1 MQQLWLLPATTRPRR
16 AVKLVFI
23 ISALDV
29 GGAEIALLKLLERIN
44 PATHSVQVISLTTL
58 GPIGERIGK
67 LGVAVE
73 ALGMRRSTMGLHALA
88 RVIRLLRQARPDVVQ
103 TWLYHADLLG
113 GVAARMAGVPVLIW
127 GVRSSDFLRSYTRF
141 TTRTVFS
148 LCARLSSLLPDCVV
162 YNSNKGRE
170 FHRSRG
176 YRERSSQ
183 VIPNGID
190 ARQFAPDEAARR
202 EVRVELGVADETP
215 LVGMIARFDPLKN
228 HRGFIEA
235 ATELHRARPDVHF
248 VLAGQGVDWSNAT
261 LAGWIESVNLRGVF
275 HLLGR
280 RDDIARLTASFDIAA
295 LASVSEA
302 FPNVLAEAMASGVP
316 CVATNAGDAALILG
330 DTGAIVP
337 VGDMRALAAKMADML
352 ALPQEERRRLGERAR
367 SRVMSEFDLEVM
379 ANRYLEAY
387 AHVAGRKSSPAKQ
400 AART

>member
-1 MQQLWLLPATTRPRR
+1 
-16 AVKLVFI
+16 
-23 ISALDV
+23 
-29 GGAEIALLKLLERIN
+29 
-44 PATHSVQVISLTTL
+44 
-58 GPIGERIGK
+58 
-67 LGVAVE
+67 LGVA
-73 ALGMRRSTMGLHALA
+73 
-88 RVIRLLRQARPDVVQ
+88 
-103 TWLYHADLLG
+103 
-113 GVAARMAGVPVLIW
+113 
-127 GVRSSDFLRSYTRF
+127 
-141 TTRTVFS
+141 
-148 LCARLSSLLPDCVV
+148 
-162 YNSNKGRE
+162 N
-170 FHRSRG
+170 
-176 YRERSSQ
+176 
-183 VIPNGID
+183 
-190 ARQFAPDEAARR
+190 
-202 EVRVELGVADETP
+202 ETP

-235 ATELHRARPDVHF
+235 AAELHRARPGVHF
-248 VLAGQGVDWSNAT
+248 LLAGQGVDWSNAT

>member
-1 MQQLWLLPATTRPRR
+1 
-16 AVKLVFI
+16 VKLVFI

-58 GPIGERIGK
+58 GPIGERIGN

-113 GVAARMAGVPVLIW
+113 GVAARMARVPVLIW

-170 FHRSRG
+170 FHHSRG

-202 EVRVELGVADETP
+202 DVRVELGVAHETP

-235 ATELHRARPDVHF
+235 AAELHRARPDVHF
-248 VLAGQGVDWSNAT
+248 VLAGQGVDWSNPT
-261 LAGWIESVNLRGVF
+261 LAGWIDSADLRGVF
-275 HLLGR
+275 NLLGR

-352 ALPQEERRRLGERAR
+352 ALPQEERRLRGERAR
-367 SRVMSEFDLEVM
+367 ARVMSEFNLEVM
-379 ANRYLEAY
+379 ANRYLEVY
-387 AHVAGRKSSPAKQ
+387 ADVAGRKSSPARQ
-400 AART
+400 AAKT

>member
-1 MQQLWLLPATTRPRR
+1 
-16 AVKLVFI
+16 VKLVFI

-58 GPIGERIGK
+58 GPIGERIGR

-73 ALGMRRSTMGLHALA
+73 ALGMRRSTMGLLALA

-113 GVAARMAGVPVLIW
+113 GVAARIARVPVLIW
-127 GVRSSDFLRSYTRF
+127 GVRSSDFLRSDTRF
-141 TTRTVFS
+141 TTRKVFS

-176 YRERSSQ
+176 YRERSSR

-190 ARQFAPDEAARR
+190 AKQFAPDEAARR

-215 LVGMIARFDPLKN
+215 LVGIIARFDPLKN

-235 ATELHRARPDVHF
+235 AAELNRARPDVHF

-261 LAGWIESVNLRGVF
+261 LAVWIESANLRGVF

-316 CVATNAGDAALILG
+316 CVATNVGDAALILG

-337 VGDMRALAAKMADML
+337 VGDMRALAARMADML
-352 ALPQEERRRLGERAR
+352 ALPQVERRRLGGRAR
-367 SRVMSEFDLEVM
+367 ARVMSEFNLEVM
-379 ANRYLEAY
+379 ANRYLEVY
-387 AHVAGRKSSPAKQ
+387 ADVAGRKSSPAKQ